1 MSAPASGADVL
12 GPVDGPETTLRP
24 VTPAGILAERLGDL
38 VGRAE
43 AGEDA
48 ASLLAD
54 LTRAHELAAGLEP
67 YVAAS
72 TSPESDA
79 LAALAARTR
88 EARWADDSPLE
99 AEMLSG
105 HVEGRL
111 LRALVRATGA
121 TRVLEVGMFT
131 GYSAL
136 AMAEALDEG
145 GTVVA
150 CELDPGVASFA
161 QECFDAS
168 PAGARID
175 VRVGPAA
182 ETLAG
187 LAAEGASY
195 DLVFVDA
202 DKTGYADYVRL
213 VLDTPLLAPGGLLAL
228 DNTLL
233 QGEPYGV
240 GPLSDNGR
248 AIADVNRSLAD
259 DDRVEQ
265 VLLPLRDGVT
275 LVQWARPGAAGTG
288 SVDTTDSTDGREG

>member
-1 MSAPASGADVL
+1 MTATSGTLPGTL
-12 GPVDGPETTLRP
+12 GPAVGPETGLRP

-38 VGRAE
+38 VRRAE

-48 ASLLAD
+48 ASMLTD

-72 TSPESDA
+72 TSPESPA

-88 EARWADDSPLE
+88 EAAWSEESPLE

-105 HVEGRL
+105 HVEGRF

-121 TRVLEVGMFT
+121 RRVLEVGMFT

-136 AMAEALDEG
+136 AMAEALPDG
-145 GTVVA
+145 SGAGSVVA
-150 CELDPGVASFA
+150 CELDEGVAAFA
-161 QECFDAS
+161 RECFDAS
-168 PAGARID
+168 EVGGRID
-175 VRVGPAA
+175 VRVGPASD
-182 ETLAG
+182 TLAA
-187 LAAEGASY
+187 LADEGASF

-202 DKTGYADYVRL
+202 DKTGYADYVRR
-213 VLDTPLLAPGGLLAL
+213 VLDTPLLAPDGLLAL

-233 QGEPYGV
+233 QGEPYGAGV
-240 GPLSDNGR
+240 LSDNGR
-248 AIADVNRSLAD
+248 AIADVNRLLAD

-275 LVQWARPGAAGTG
+275 LVQWAAAPTQE
-288 SVDTTDSTDGREG
+288 D